1 MALDYNIIGERLKKA
16 RVEKNMTQEK
26 LAEQLDVS
34 IAFLSRIE
42 RGSSH
47 INLKRLTQI
56 CEILGVSEGSI
67 LNGVSSNS
75 NNYLTSE
82 FNEILNSV
90 SSDKQKL
97 IFKVLNHTKSKRFC
111 SLAFIFLSKN
121 VDKDVLLYYNNMCK
135 IILQGGIFYGI

>member
-16 RVEKNMTQEK
+16 RIDKNMTQEK
-26 LAEQLDVS
+26 LAEQIDVS
-34 IAFLSRIE
+34 VAFLSRVE
-42 RGSSH
+42 SGTSH

-75 NNYLTSE
+75 DNYLASE
-82 FNEILNSV
+82 FNNILNSV

-97 IFKVLNHTKSKRFC
+97 IYKIAKVISEEE
-111 SLAFIFLSKN
+111 
-121 VDKDVLLYYNNMCK
+121 
-135 IILQGGIFYGI
+135 